1 LGKGEIHGY
10 FKSINRAADRIGL
23 SPMQVTS
30 PESAGQL
37 KQLLADCQ
45 HDKRSVQIRGA
56 GSKDRQGG
64 AIVAADVRIET
75 TKLNRVLAYDP
86 RDLTISVEAGML
98 WRDMEALLAEKNQM
112 VALDPPFSRSATVG
126 GVLAANSS
134 GPRRRL
140 YGTARDL
147 VIGMTFAT
155 LEGRIVE
162 SGGMVVKN
170 VAGLDFS
177 KLLIGSMGT
186 LAAMATVNFKLM
198 PKPAAS
204 AIFYLQDEKAGPVF
218 AERNRLLA
226 SVLQPTGMD
235 VLSPKA
241 AERIGLSAQWTL
253 VVEAAG
259 SAAVLARYSQ
269 ELGAYQ
275 KTDKDLFAALR
286 DFTEAWLDDHPAGSV
301 LRLSTRLQDLE
312 RAIAG
317 FQGETAIVARGGNGI
332 AYVYSAKQL
341 SLPAGQKGL
350 VEFSPQE
357 RGSAEILWPSP
368 GEDFFLMEKIKLTF
382 DPDTL
387 LNRGRLYG
395 RI

>member
-1 LGKGEIHGY
+1 
-10 FKSINRAADRIGL
+10 
-23 SPMQVTS
+23 MQVTS

-37 KQLLADCQ
+37 KELLADCQ
-45 HDKRSVQIRGA
+45 RDKRSIQIRGA

-64 AIVAADVRIET
+64 AIAASDVLIDT

-86 RDLTISVEAGML
+86 RDLTISVEAGMP
-98 WRDMEALLAEKNQM
+98 WRDLEALLAEKNQM
-112 VALDPPFSRSATVG
+112 VALDPPFARTATVG

-155 LEGRIVE
+155 MEGRLVE

-170 VAGLDFS
+170 VAGLDFA

-186 LAAMATVNFKLM
+186 LAPMATVNFKLT
-198 PKPAAS
+198 PRPPGS
-204 AIFYLQDEKAGPVF
+204 ATFYIQNEKAGPVF

-226 SVLQPTGMD
+226 SVLQPTGIE
-235 VLSPKA
+235 VLNPKA

-259 SAAVLARYSQ
+259 SAAVLARYAK
-269 ELGAYQ
+269 ELSAYQ
-275 KTDKDLFAALR
+275 KSDKDLFAALR
-286 DFTEAWLDDHPAGSV
+286 DFTEVWLRDHSAGSV
-301 LRLSTRLQDLE
+301 LRISTRLQDMEKALSNLSLE
-312 RAIAG
+312 AAG
-317 FQGETAIVARGGNGI
+317 AAIVARGGNGV
-332 AYVYSAKQL
+332 AYVHSATQQP
-341 SLPAGQKGL
+341 LPAGLKGV
-350 VEFSPQE
+350 VEFSPSE
-357 RGSAEILWPSP
+357 RGPAESLWPHPS
-368 GEDFFLMEKIKLTF
+368 EDFFLMEKIKLTF
-382 DPDTL
+382 DPDRL